1 MELIVFIFF
10 VYCIFKVCSV
20 LFSMAGGCLTTIV
33 KFIVAL
39 VIMAILSGL
48 GS

>member
-10 VYCIFKVCSV
+10 VYCIYKVCSV
-20 LFSMAGGCLTTIV
+20 LFSMAGGCLTVIV
-33 KFIVAL
+33 KLIVAL
-39 VIMAILSGL
+39 VIMGILAGL